1 MYSGKFIVLD
11 GPDGC
16 GKSSQSKLLADWLTA
31 NGAEV
36 VSFRDPGTT
45 AIGEKVRKIL
55 LDTANEGM
63 CVRTEMLLYMAARA
77 QLWAEEI
84 KPALE
89 NGKTVVLDRWVSS
102 TCAYQGYAGGF
113 GIDNVIKIAD
123 GCLER
128 VWPDMTIVLD
138 LDIETSAKRLSEQL
152 DRMEQKGSEYHQKVR
167 DGFGELSK
175 YSDNV
180 AVVNSAED
188 IETVH
193 GNIVQVI
200 NDRLAG

>member
-1 MYSGKFIVLD
+1 MSSGKFIVLD

-16 GKSSQSKLLADWLTA
+16 GKSSQTRLLADWLTA
-31 NGAEV
+31 NGADV

-45 AIGEKVRKIL
+45 AIGEKIRKIL

-89 NGKTVVLDRWVSS
+89 QAKTVVLDRWVSS
-102 TCAYQGYAGGF
+102 TCAYQGFAGGF
-113 GIDNVIKIAD
+113 GIENVIKIAE

-128 VWPDMTIVLD
+128 VWPDITIILD
-138 LDIETSAKRLSEQL
+138 LDVETSAKRLGGQL
-152 DRMEQKGSEYHQKVR
+152 DRMERKGSEYHQKVR
-167 DGFGELSK
+167 DGFVELGE
-175 YSDNV
+175 YSDSV
-180 AVVNSAED
+180 VVVNSADD

-193 GNIVQVI
+193 KNIVQIV
-200 NDRLAG
+200 NSKG

>member
-1 MYSGKFIVLD
+1 VLD

-16 GKSSQSKLLADWLTA
+16 GKSSQSRMLADWLTA
-31 NGAEV
+31 NGADV

-45 AIGEKVRKIL
+45 AIGEKIRKIL
-55 LDTANEGM
+55 LDTANESM
-63 CVRTEMLLYMAARA
+63 CVRTELLLYMAARA

-89 NGKTVVLDRWVSS
+89 QGKTVVLDRWVSS
-102 TCAYQGYAGGF
+102 TCAYQGFAGGF
-113 GIDNVIKIAD
+113 GIENVIKIAE

-128 VWPDMTIVLD
+128 IWPDLTIILD
-138 LDIETSAKRLSEQL
+138 LDVETSAKRLGAQL

-167 DGFGELSK
+167 AGFIELSE
-175 YSDNV
+175 YSDSV
-180 AVVNSAED
+180 VVVNSADD

-193 GNIVQVI
+193 ENIVQIVK
-200 NDRLAG
+200 